1 MRQMK
6 KCFLGV
12 VLVFLFSGCTA
23 EYNLTIDDINEMTYD
38 ESFQIKSSNLN
49 EISAAYNN
57 ATPTN
62 AYDDEDF
69 FSESNEKIPGVSY
82 YEVNSYK
89 KNNIYYVD
97 YHFKFPSNR
106 FDHAAGLKTG
116 FYDFTKT
123 YNEDDKTI
131 TLDTGYFDASKFPNL
146 EKLTINV
153 KVLNEVVSHNAD
165 EVIGNTYQW
174 TITDFEN
181 ARLVLTYKEE
191 EKSETKNQSVIIIT
205 VFVCMVF
212 LVIFI
217 VVIKKI
223 QAKKYT

>member
-1 MRQMK
+1 MK

-12 VLVFLFSGCTA
+12 VLVFLLSGCTA
-23 EYNLTIDDINEMTYD
+23 EYNLTINDINEMTYD

-57 ATPTN
+57 ATPMN

-116 FYDFTKT
+116 FYNFSKT
-123 YNEDDKTI
+123 YNEDDDTI
-131 TLDTGYFDASKFPNL
+131 TLDSGEFSYEKFPEL
-146 EKLTINV
+146 EKLIVNV
-153 KVLNEVVSHNAD
+153 KVQNEVTSHNATR
-165 EVIGNTYQW
+165 VQNGVYQW
-174 TITDFEN
+174 EITDFEN
-181 ARLVLTYKEE
+181 ARLVLTYKNKSQEE
-191 EKSETKNQSVIIIT
+191 EKSNQKEAIITVIVCMIFFIIFVVMIKKNQS
-205 VFVCMVF
+205 
-212 LVIFI
+212 
-217 VVIKKI
+217 
-223 QAKKYT
+223 KKYH

>member
-1 MRQMK
+1 MK

-12 VLVFLFSGCTA
+12 VLVFLLSGCTA

-205 VFVCMVF
+205 VFVWMVL

>member
-1 MRQMK
+1 MK
-6 KCFLGV
+6 KMFLGLI
-12 VLVFLFSGCTA
+12 LVFLLSGCTA
-23 EYNLTIDDINEMTYD
+23 EYNLTIDDIDNMTYD
-38 ESFQIKSSNLN
+38 ENFEIKSSNY
-49 EISAAYNN
+49 EEVSSIYDSKI
-57 ATPTN
+57 PVN
-62 AYDDEDF
+62 AYDDEF
-69 FSESNEKIPGVSY
+69 FDSESNDKIEGVSY
-82 YEVNSYK
+82 YDVKSLK
-89 KNNIYYVD
+89 KNDAYLVD
-97 YHFKFPSNR
+97 FHFTFPSNR

-131 TLDTGYFDASKFPNL
+131 TLDTGYFDASKFPDL

-181 ARLVLTYKEE
+181 ARLVLTYKKE

-223 QAKKYT
+223 QARKYT

>member
-1 MRQMK
+1 MK

-12 VLVFLFSGCTA
+12 VLVFLLSGCTA

-97 YHFKFPSNR
+97 YHFTFPSNR

-131 TLDTGYFDASKFPNL
+131 TLDTGYIDASKFPDL

>member
-1 MRQMK
+1 MK

-12 VLVFLFSGCTA
+12 VLVFLLSGCTA